1 MQIPS
6 LFAAVPA
13 MVNTGL
19 KLIGV
24 DIEGKIGQS
33 APQQPETESSVNAPE
48 DAFDLS
54 SITPDDF
61 SELIDQLR
69 ANGQLSAEGYRELLG
84 VRLELD
90 RARAP
95 HDQPVDVVS
104 LLQAKLADQQQFQTP
119 GGGAHADLTKRQL
132 QWLNSI
138 GTPQGINALA

>member
-19 KLIGV
+19 KLIGA
-24 DIEGKIGQS
+24 DIQGKIGKS
-33 APQQPETESSVNAPE
+33 APQPAEEEPSVDAPD

-61 SELIDQLR
+61 SALIDRLR
-69 ANGQLSAEGYRELLG
+69 SSGQLSAEGYRELLG
-84 VRLELD
+84 VRLDLD

-104 LLQAKLADQQQFQTP
+104 MLQAKLADKQQFQTA
-119 GGGAHADLTKRQL
+119 GGAADADLTKRQL
-132 QWLNSI
+132 QWLDSI